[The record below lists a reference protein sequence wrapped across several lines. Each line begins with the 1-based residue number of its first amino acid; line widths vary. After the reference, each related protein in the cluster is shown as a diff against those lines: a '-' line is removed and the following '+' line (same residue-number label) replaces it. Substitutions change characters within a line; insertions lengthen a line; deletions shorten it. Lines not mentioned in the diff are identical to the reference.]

1 MQATR
6 QRQPTQAL
14 PRIISGSVCDPQG
27 KPVPTARVFVQYG
40 TTYQGY
46 SGPGGER
53 GVGDVVEVHPDPQG
67 HFRFT
72 ELPATYDTITVF
84 AQRPGG
90 PLITLERGGL
100 RFGGTPESPFDA
112 PFDLVLPDSGATLTA
127 TFLTPEGKPSAGR
140 SVVLG
145 IGMPALFYPGQGN
158 QRVWKKEPQ
167 LTLLRLLQPTQ
178 TTDSQGRVRFTGL
191 LPNNYTLGEKIDS
204 GFPGVLARG
213 ILVPENQETRVVFR
227 LPKTPQWGADY
238 LAELGRGWAFRLGNA
253 VGSGMSGAGSG
264 GFQLPP
270 QARGVVTIWN
280 RGDSELEPVGWRQQA
295 TVLVSSLVPLEGVAR
310 FSRVWHGPGQVRVKV
325 VDAQGKP
332 RAGVTVTMA
341 PRGTATSNADGEALF
356 TEVPEG
362 RYNIVSGGALG
373 ASRAAQSVTVSA
385 GERTECRLVLDPKK
399 VPQLGPSPEQRKQ
412 LEEWGK
418 APKRTVTLRCETLDG
433 RPLGGVAVGVRGFPR
448 FSSLRSDA
456 RGQLPV
462 ASLRADQPVTVELW
476 CQGWE
481 GELTLPPGV
490 TEARA
495 VLKPRAFLTGQVTL
509 AGKPLSRWPAGQVV
523 VRAVAET
530 PSQGVLVPGLTQEAT
545 PQADGRFAFDL
556 APGTYKLQATVDNL
570 WKTPERTVRWDGK
583 SAPLTL
589 DIPMPGLPMT
599 VAVRDKAGKAL
610 PSVRLEPAPPEVEF
624 RTDEAGQVT
633 LAGLVAGRHTLK
645 VVGRSET
652 VTVTVP
658 PALK

>member
-1 MQATR
+1 MQIMS
-6 QRQPTQAL
+6 QEQPMPSL
-14 PRIISGSVCDPQG
+14 PRTISGSVCDPQG

-53 GVGDVVEVHPDPQG
+53 GVGDVVEVRLDPQG
-67 HFRFT
+67 RFHFT
-72 ELPATYDTITVF
+72 ELPATYDTITIF

-90 PLITLERGGL
+90 PLMTLERGSW
-100 RFGGTPESPFDA
+100 RFGGSPEAPFDA
-112 PFDLVLPDSGATLTA
+112 PFDLVLPESGATLTA
-127 TFLTPEGKPSAGR
+127 TFLTPEGKPAVAR
-140 SVVLG
+140 SIVLG

-158 QRVWKKEPQ
+158 QRVRNKEPQ
-167 LTLLRLLQPTQ
+167 NTLLGLLQPKQ

-191 LPNNYTLGEKIDS
+191 LPDSYALGGEIDF
-204 GFPGVLARG
+204 GFPRLLASG

-227 LPKTPQWGADY
+227 LPKPPQWGAGY
-238 LAELGRGWAFRLGNA
+238 LAELGRGWAFRLGNT
-253 VGSGMSGAGSG
+253 MSGSGSG
-264 GFQLPP
+264 GFQIPP
-270 QARGVVTIWN
+270 HMRGVATIWN
-280 RGDSELEPVGWRQQA
+280 RGDSEPGPVGWRHQA
-295 TVLVSSLVPLEGVAR
+295 TVLVSSLVPLEGTAR
-310 FSRVWHGPGQVRVKV
+310 FSRVWYGPGQVRVKV

-356 TEVPEG
+356 LEVPEG
-362 RYNIVSGGALG
+362 RYNIVSGSAPGAPR
-373 ASRAAQSVTVSA
+373 SSQSVNVSA

-412 LEEWGK
+412 IEAWGR
-418 APKRTVTLRCETLDG
+418 APKRTVTLRCVTPDG
-433 RPLGGVAVGVRGFPR
+433 RPLGGVMAGVRGFSR
-448 FSSLRSDA
+448 FPEPRSDA
-456 RGQLPV
+456 RGQLQI
-462 ASLRADQPVTVELW
+462 ASLRADQPMTLELW
-476 CQGWE
+476 SLGWG
-481 GELTLPPGV
+481 GEVVLPPGV
-490 TEARA
+490 TDTRA

-530 PSQGVLVPGLTQEAT
+530 PSQGMMVTGLAQEAT

-556 APGTYKLQATVDNL
+556 DRGTYRIQATVDNL

-589 DIPMPGLPMT
+589 DIPMPGLPLT
-599 VAVRDKAGKAL
+599 VTVRDKAGKPL

-633 LAGLVAGRHTLK
+633 LAGLVAGRHTLT

>member
-6 QRQPTQAL
+6 QGQPTPPL
-14 PRIISGSVCDPQG
+14 PKTISGSVCDPKG
-27 KPVPTARVFVQYG
+27 KPVPAARVFVQYG

-67 HFRFT
+67 RFRFA

-100 RFGGTPESPFDA
+100 RFGGAPEFPFDA

-127 TFLTPEGKPSAGR
+127 TFLTPEGKPAVGR

-158 QRVWKKEPQ
+158 QRVRHKEPQ
-167 LTLLRLLQPTQ
+167 LTLLRLLQPTL

-191 LPNNYTLGEKIDS
+191 LPGSYALGGEIDS
-204 GFPGVLARG
+204 GGPHVLASG

-227 LPKTPQWGADY
+227 SPRPPQWGAGY
-238 LAELGRGWAFRLGNA
+238 LAELGRGWAFRLGN
-253 VGSGMSGAGSG
+253 MSGAGSG
-264 GFQLPP
+264 GFQIPP
-270 QARGVVTIWN
+270 QARGVATIWN
-280 RGDSELEPVGWRQQA
+280 RGDSEVELVGWRQQA
-295 TVLVSSLVPLEGVAR
+295 TVLVSSLVPLEGAAR

-341 PRGTATSNADGEALF
+341 PRGMATSNADGEALF
-356 TEVPEG
+356 TDVPEG
-362 RYNIVSGGALG
+362 RYNIVSRGAPG
-373 ASRAAQSVTVSA
+373 ARRAAQAVTVSA
-385 GERTECRLVLDPKK
+385 GEPTECRLVLDPKN

-412 LEEWGK
+412 IEEWGT
-418 APKRTVTLRCETLDG
+418 APRRTVTLRCVTPDG
-433 RPLGGVAVGVRGFPR
+433 RPLGGVVVGVRGFPR

-456 RGQLPV
+456 RGQLPA

-481 GELTLPPGV
+481 GKLTLPPGV

-495 VLKPRAFLTGQVTL
+495 VLKPRAFLTGTVTL

-530 PSQGVLVPGLTQEAT
+530 PSQGMMIPGLAQEAT

-556 APGTYKLQATVDNL
+556 APGTYKIQATVDNL
-570 WKTPERTVRWDGK
+570 WMTPERTVSWDGK

-589 DIPMPGLPMT
+589 DIPMPGLPVT
-599 VAVRDKAGKAL
+599 VTVRDKAGTPL
-610 PSVRLEPAPPEVEF
+610 PSVRLEPAPLEVEF
-624 RTDEAGQVT
+624 RTDEAGQVS